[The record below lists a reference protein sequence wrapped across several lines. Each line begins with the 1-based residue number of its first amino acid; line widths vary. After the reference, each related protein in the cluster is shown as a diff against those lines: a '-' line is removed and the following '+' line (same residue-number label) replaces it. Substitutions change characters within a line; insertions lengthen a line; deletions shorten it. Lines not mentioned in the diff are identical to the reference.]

1 MMIISDNQIMHLLDI
16 AQEYAI
22 KLYELDRS
30 KDYSRDIATLVRKI
44 KDQQS
49 EELRE
54 SAFDIKT

>member
-1 MMIISDNQIMHLLDI
+1 MIISDQQLMHLLDI

-30 KDYSRDIATLVRKI
+30 KDYSRSIATLVREI

-49 EELRE
+49 NELKE
-54 SAFDIKT
+54 NNFDIKT